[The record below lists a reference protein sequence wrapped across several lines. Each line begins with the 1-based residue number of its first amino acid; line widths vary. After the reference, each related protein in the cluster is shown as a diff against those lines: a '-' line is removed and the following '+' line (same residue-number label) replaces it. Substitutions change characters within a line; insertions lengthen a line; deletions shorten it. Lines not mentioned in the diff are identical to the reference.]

1 MNEMSLSDIA
11 AVTRGNNDE
20 MGGFGSWWIV
30 LVILLMWGRGGWGG
44 NGGGNPVTEA
54 DLCSANSFN
63 ELKSQ
68 IGRMSDQQAA
78 IARQTDNAI
87 CNLGYEN
94 ASLHSQLQAQIANCC
109 CETQRLI
116 ERGLCELN
124 YNILT
129 QANATN
135 VANANN
141 TRDIIENQNNNA
153 RSILDFLTN
162 DKITTL
168 QAENQSLRLAASQQ
182 AQNNYLI
189 SQLGTKTPIPAY
201 TVPNPYSS
209 YFNGCGGYCGG

>member
-11 AVTRGNNDE
+11 AVTRGNADE

-94 ASLHSQLQAQIANCC
+94 ASLHSQLQAQLANCC
-109 CETQRLI
+109 CETQRAI
-116 ERGLCELN
+116 DAVN
-124 YNILT
+124 YNIAAQGCETREAIRTEAAATRSLMQENKIEQLQHQIT
-129 QANATN
+129 QLETANLINQATYGLI
-135 VANANN
+135 
-141 TRDIIENQNNNA
+141 RMP
-153 RSILDFLTN
+153 
-162 DKITTL
+162 
-168 QAENQSLRLAASQQ
+168 QAF
-182 AQNNYLI
+182 
-189 SQLGTKTPIPAY
+189 TY
-201 TVPNPYSS
+201 TVPFPNLCNCTQTPTTPTTT
-209 YFNGCGGYCGG
+209 G

>member
-11 AVTRGNNDE
+11 AVTRGNADE

-94 ASLHSQLQAQIANCC
+94 ASLHSQLQAQLANCC
-109 CETQRLI
+109 CETQRAI
-116 ERGLCELN
+116 DAVN
-124 YNILT
+124 YNIAAQGCETREAIRTEAAATRNLMQENKIEQLQHQIT
-129 QANATN
+129 QLETANLINQATCG
-135 VANANN
+135 
-141 TRDIIENQNNNA
+141 
-153 RSILDFLTN
+153 
-162 DKITTL
+162 
-168 QAENQSLRLAASQQ
+168 
-182 AQNNYLI
+182 LI
-189 SQLGTKTPIPAY
+189 RMPQTFTY
-201 TVPNPYSS
+201 TVPFPNLCNCTQTPTTPTTT
-209 YFNGCGGYCGG
+209 G

>member
-11 AVTRGNNDE
+11 AVTRGNTDE

-44 NGGGNPVTEA
+44 VGGGNPVTEA

-94 ASLHSQLQAQIANCC
+94 ASLSSQLQAQIANCC
-109 CETQRLI
+109 CETQRAI
-116 ERGLCELN
+116 DAVN
-124 YNILT
+124 YNIAAQGCETREAIRTEAAATRSLMQENKIEQLQHQINQLETANLINQATCGIIRMPQTFAYQVPFPNLCGCT
-129 QANATN
+129 Q
-135 VANANN
+135 
-141 TRDIIENQNNNA
+141 
-153 RSILDFLTN
+153 
-162 DKITTL
+162 TT
-168 QAENQSLRLAASQQ
+168 
-182 AQNNYLI
+182 
-189 SQLGTKTPIPAY
+189 TTP
-201 TVPNPYSS
+201 TTT
-209 YFNGCGGYCGG
+209 G

>member
-11 AVTRGNNDE
+11 AVTRGNADE

-109 CETQRLI
+109 CETQRAI
-116 ERGLCELN
+116 DAVN
-124 YNILT
+124 YNIAAQGCETREAIRTEAAATRSLMQENKIEQLQHQIT
-129 QANATN
+129 QLETANLINQATCG
-135 VANANN
+135 
-141 TRDIIENQNNNA
+141 IIRMPQTFTYPVPFPNLCGCTQ
-153 RSILDFLTN
+153 TP
-162 DKITTL
+162 TTPTTT
-168 QAENQSLRLAASQQ
+168 
-182 AQNNYLI
+182 
-189 SQLGTKTPIPAY
+189 G
-201 TVPNPYSS
+201 
-209 YFNGCGGYCGG
+209 

>member
-1 MNEMSLSDIA
+1 MVLIIVGGRGESGSIKEDIA
-11 AVTRGNNDE
+11 YGFDMNGLENGIRGIQQGLCDGFYEMNDNLHTTNATLQNTLFGLNTGLMQGVNTLQ
-20 MGGFGSWWIV
+20 MGMNTGF
-30 LVILLMWGRGGWGG
+30 
-44 NGGGNPVTEA
+44 NGVASQLSNMAATEA
-54 DLCSANSFN
+54 A
-63 ELKSQ
+63 
-68 IGRMSDQQAA
+68 
-78 IARQTDNAI
+78 
-87 CNLGYEN
+87 
-94 ASLHSQLQAQIANCC
+94 CC

-189 SQLGTKTPIPAY
+189 SQLGTKAPIPAY
-201 TVPNPYSS
+201 TVPNPYAS